1 MRGSRRL
8 WDCRL
13 VGLAFTQSANTCLN
27 GNGKDLL
34 TFFMPQQALTFLPEL
49 HSQRSLRPTF
59 EDGLVDDVGIL
70 LKLFDRGEFRR
81 CYLIEAFEE
90 LRQTVAMILIEQGT
104 HRNLVE
110 TIDHSIE

>member
-13 VGLAFTQSANTCLN
+13 LGLAFTQSAATWLN
-27 GNGKDLL
+27 GNGNDPI

-59 EDGLVDDVGIL
+59 EGGLVDDVDIL
-70 LKLFDRGEFRR
+70 QKLFERVKFRK
-81 CYLIEAFEE
+81 CL
-90 LRQTVAMILIEQGT
+90 
-104 HRNLVE
+104 
-110 TIDHSIE
+110 